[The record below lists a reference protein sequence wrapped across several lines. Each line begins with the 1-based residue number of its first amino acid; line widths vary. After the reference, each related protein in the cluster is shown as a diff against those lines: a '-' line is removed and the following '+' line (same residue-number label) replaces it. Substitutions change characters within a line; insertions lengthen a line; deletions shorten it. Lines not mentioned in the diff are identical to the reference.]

1 MDVPLSEDDVVSSLW
16 FAYRKTSEYRS
27 GLVKAILAH
36 HPLVERQE
44 KDGLRAIYTSFIET
58 LNSTKNARFEL
69 KNRTI
74 GEWLKEWENMHKLL
88 FRHILKDCGDWR
100 KIEVRFGAPGDEDL
114 YHIPSSRKIP
124 QEISALASMISEL
137 ISKEYLN
144 NQDKYT
150 VLAKIHYQFI
160 RIHPFADG
168 NGRIARAITD
178 QLSIYFGLPTA
189 MAGYPRHDEG
199 TRKHYHEAI
208 RSCVED
214 PICSRLALWIS
225 GYIEEQLRRL
235 A

>member
-1 MDVPLSEDDVVSSLW
+1 MDVRLSEDDVVPPLW

-27 GLVKAILAH
+27 GLVKAIPAH

-44 KDGLRAIYTSFIET
+44 RNGLMAIYSSFIEK
-58 LNSTKNARFEL
+58 LNSTKNAKFEL

-74 GEWLKEWENMHKLL
+74 GEWLEEWKNMHKLL
-88 FRHILKDCGDWR
+88 FRHILKDCGGWR
-100 KIEVRFGAPGDEDL
+100 KTEVRFGTPGDEDL

-124 QEISALASMISEL
+124 QEINTLGNMICEL
-137 ISKEYLN
+137 ISKEYLS

-178 QLSIYFGLPTA
+178 QLSIFFGLPTA

-208 RSCVED
+208 RFCVED
-214 PICSRLALWIS
+214 PNCSRLAL
-225 GYIEEQLRRL
+225 
-235 A
+235 